1 MTGQTQDMV
10 LPQLGMGMSEGSIE
24 AWLVAEGAA
33 VDRDQPI
40 IAIETEKVVTELPA
54 PIAGFVHQLARVGEK
69 LPIDSVIAKI
79 ATSKEAYEALLA
91 GGAEATGA
99 SEREAPPASAGGDGF
114 GPSGDARSPLP
125 PGAVLAPSRNE
136 SEPNRQ
142 GASTPSGPQ
151 RILASGL
158 AKALARQ
165 HGIDLGQ
172 VSGTGPGG
180 RIVESDVLRERD
192 RTREAA
198 AATGMRRL
206 KAKISV
212 AGARRAIA
220 ERMVKAST
228 QAAQTFGFFEVD
240 VTNLLRVRELIAD
253 RSGERAPGLLAF
265 YAKAVAL
272 ACKKA
277 PIVNSTLE
285 GDAIFVWDEVNVG
298 IAVALSGSTEF
309 DSSLM
314 VPVVHGVDMLS
325 VGEINECIRQQV
337 KKAREGALKPSDTV
351 GGTITISTTDGFS
364 PGVWSV
370 STPLLNLP
378 QAVNFQP
385 GTPVKRPL
393 VIDDEVAIRTVL
405 PCGLTFDHRCLD
417 GEPVGRFVRELCA
430 YLQDPETML

>member
-1 MTGQTQDMV
+1 
-10 LPQLGMGMSEGSIE
+10 
-24 AWLVAEGAA
+24 
-33 VDRDQPI
+33 
-40 IAIETEKVVTELPA
+40 
-54 PIAGFVHQLARVGEK
+54 
-69 LPIDSVIAKI
+69 
-79 ATSKEAYEALLA
+79 
-91 GGAEATGA
+91 
-99 SEREAPPASAGGDGF
+99 
-114 GPSGDARSPLP
+114 
-125 PGAVLAPSRNE
+125 
-136 SEPNRQ
+136 
-142 GASTPSGPQ
+142 
-151 RILASGL
+151 
-158 AKALARQ
+158 
-165 HGIDLGQ
+165 
-172 VSGTGPGG
+172 
-180 RIVESDVLRERD
+180 
-192 RTREAA
+192 
-198 AATGMRRL
+198 
-206 KAKISV
+206 
-212 AGARRAIA
+212 
-220 ERMVKAST
+220 
-228 QAAQTFGFFEVD
+228 
-240 VTNLLRVRELIAD
+240 
-253 RSGERAPGLLAF
+253 
-265 YAKAVAL
+265 VAL

-298 IAVALSGSTEF
+298 IAVALPGSTEF

>member
-1 MTGQTQDMV
+1 ML
-10 LPQLGMGMSEGSIE
+10 LPQLAMGMAEGSIAE
-24 AWLVAEGAA
+24 WLVAEGAE
-33 VDRDQPI
+33 VGRDQPMVS
-40 IAIETEKVVTELPA
+40 IETEKVVTELPA
-54 PIAGFVHQLARVGEK
+54 PIAGFVHLVAQVGEK
-69 LPIDSVIAKI
+69 LPVDSVIAKI
-79 ATSKEAYEALLA
+79 ATSKDAYEALLA
-91 GGAEATGA
+91 GGAEATCA
-99 SEREAPPASAGGDGF
+99 SEREAPPASTGGGGL
-114 GPSGDARSPLP
+114 GPSGDAPSPLP
-125 PGAVLAPSRNE
+125 SGAVLAPPRNE

-142 GASTPSGPQ
+142 SASTPSGLQ

-172 VSGTGPGG
+172 ISGTGPGG

-198 AATGMRRL
+198 AAEIGPRRL
-206 KAKISV
+206 KAKIPV

-228 QAAQTFGFFEVD
+228 QAAQTFSFFEVD
-240 VTNLLRVRELIAD
+240 ITNLLRARELLAD
-253 RSGERAPGLLAF
+253 RLGEGAPRVSLLAF

-298 IAVALSGSTEF
+298 IAVALPGSNEF
-309 DSSLM
+309 DSSLI
-314 VPVVHGVDMLS
+314 VPVVHGVDALG
-325 VGEINECIRQQV
+325 VGEINERIRQQV
-337 KKAREGALKPSDTV
+337 KKARENELKPSDIA
-351 GGTITISTTDGFS
+351 GGTITISSTDGFS
-364 PGVWSV
+364 PGAWSV

-385 GTPVKRPL
+385 GTPVKRPV
-393 VIDDEVAIRTVL
+393 VIDDEIAIRTVL

-417 GEPVGRFVRELCA
+417 GEPVGRFVRELLACLSDA
-430 YLQDPETML
+430 ETLLA

>member
-220 ERMVKAST
+220 ERMLKAST

-298 IAVALSGSTEF
+298 IAVALPGSTEF

-314 VPVVHGVDMLS
+314 VP
-325 VGEINECIRQQV
+325 
-337 KKAREGALKPSDTV
+337 
-351 GGTITISTTDGFS
+351 
-364 PGVWSV
+364 
-370 STPLLNLP
+370 
-378 QAVNFQP
+378 
-385 GTPVKRPL
+385 
-393 VIDDEVAIRTVL
+393 
-405 PCGLTFDHRCLD
+405 
-417 GEPVGRFVRELCA
+417 
-430 YLQDPETML
+430 